1 MLETF
6 MDIVCDLI
14 GYEKMIFVKTF
25 LRYLSLMSDVRFT
38 KILFYYVEWQEAY
51 HQLQYDIREKEL
63 EEQNWGCSNTKAKK
77 SIIEF
82 CEGLPYPEDYSN
94 PLSPKLVIIGDLREK
109 NRHRATQ
116 SWIFSPKAVIAK
128 SLLLQNLFHQRRVQ
142 RYIV

>member
-1 MLETF
+1 MRSDWIRENDFCKNFSSVFISHVRCTF
-6 MDIVCDLI
+6 HENFVLLCGMARSLPSIT
-14 GYEKMIFVKTF
+14 IF
-25 LRYLSLMSDVRFT
+25 
-38 KILFYYVEWQEAY
+38 
-51 HQLQYDIREKEL
+51 IREKEL

-82 CEGLPYPEDYSN
+82 CEGLPCPEDYSN

-116 SWIFSPKAVIAK
+116 SWIFSSKAVIAK